1 MNPTIFNILLITGII
16 IFALIAIGI
25 ILAKLYV
32 RSSKER
38 AYVRTGFGGQKVIMD
53 GGALVFPV
61 LHEVIPVN
69 MKTLRLAVIRVNE
82 SGLITQDRMR
92 VDVESEFYVRVAPSK
107 DAIANAAQTLGS
119 RTLDPAQLKELIEGK
134 FVDALRAVAA
144 EMTMEQLH
152 EKRADF
158 VQSVQNAVM
167 EDLRKNGLELETV
180 SLTSL
185 DQTARQYFK
194 AENAF
199 DAQGL
204 TKLTETVE
212 AKRKQRNDIEQD
224 TRVAIETK
232 NLEAEKIQLEIGR
245 NMEYARLKQVQ
256 EVEMQRARQEA
267 EIAKE
272 QAEQKRA
279 AREADIQAGQQV
291 EQRKILSE
299 KAVETENI
307 LKAQALE
314 ISRQEQSIAVA
325 KKSEEKS
332 QAEAEAAKAR
342 ASMVREEEAV
352 VTVRETAVAERNKE
366 IALVK
371 ARESAEREA
380 IDIVVAAE
388 ADKKS
393 AVDKAEAIRTVAQ
406 ADADKIRIKA
416 EADAKRYE
424 VEAAGT
430 EAINNAKNIL
440 SEHILTFQYRE
451 IIVSELANIIKES
464 VKPMERIESIKIL
477 QAQGLFGPGGHG
489 SGGNG
494 TASTAQTG
502 EESLA
507 DSVTNAALRYRAQ
520 SPLIDS
526 LMKELGLEAGDING
540 LTKVLQTQQ
549 EEKTSKEEPSSEQ
562 PEQEGNSEPKK

>member
-489 SGGNG
+489 FGGNG
-494 TASTAQTG
+494 TASSAQTG